1 MSDYKL
7 SPDFEEKIKTYI
19 NNNKLQLII
28 LTPCFGDICHVGYIT
43 SLLNTMFVFKKL
55 NIPIYVEFCRNDSL
69 VTRARNNLIAK
80 AMSNE
85 DNTHFLFIDND
96 IQWEVED
103 IIKLICHDAQL
114 IGGVYPIK
122 KYNWNKLV
130 KPDSKTNNLDFV
142 EKSINHKNNSV
153 LHNTNNENYIR
164 YNLVNYNLNYL
175 NEKLSI
181 NHNTAKVKHVAT
193 GFMLIKRK
201 TIELMFV
208 KYSST
213 KYTDDVNFLKTEKEN
228 KYAYAL
234 FDCRIEN
241 NSYHSEDW
249 VFCDRWRKMGGE
261 VLIDVSI
268 NLTHTGIED
277 YKGSYMSSVV

>member
-7 SPDFEEKIKTYI
+7 SPDFEEKIKKYI
-19 NNNKLQLII
+19 NSNKLQLII
-28 LTPCFGDICHVGYIT
+28 LTPCFGDICHIGYVT

-130 KPDSKTNNLDFV
+130 KPNSKTNNLDFV

-153 LHNTNNENYIR
+153 LKNTNNENYIR

>member
-7 SPDFEEKIKTYI
+7 SPDFEEKIKKYI
-19 NNNKLQLII
+19 NSNKLQLII
-28 LTPCFGDICHVGYIT
+28 LTPCFGDICHIGYVT

-85 DNTHFLFIDND
+85 YNTHFLFIDND

-130 KPDSKTNNLDFV
+130 KPNSKTNNLDFV

-153 LHNTNNENYIR
+153 LKNTNNENYIR